1 MAEFYNTKKSFI
13 ISSPAGSGK
22 TEKLARRYISLI
34 AAGGE
39 VERVLAITFTEKAAS
54 EMKQRILSI
63 LARENPELYS
73 KVKPRVPLMRI
84 STIHAFCLKLL
95 RRFSLDLGL
104 DPRLSVADEGVSSA
118 LLREAVMDVLRGEA
132 EGLAHALPPD
142 APAGPIFTLM
152 KARGV
157 RGWDSVLKNHLAEL
171 FRQRPLSELILEE
184 PLDLRP
190 VQASEKGK
198 EKEMMLLQL
207 FARCLEVYRAKKLEA
222 RVLDFSDLEI
232 LAYKALAK
240 SPHWQNI
247 LYSFDEYTDHILV
260 DEFQD
265 TSALQWRILDKLT
278 EEWRSGMG
286 PKREAGTV
294 PTFFLVGDEKQSIYL
309 FRGADVSAM
318 KKARQ
323 RLQDFLGNEYE
334 FHQAKDNYRSLPE
347 IIEFTNRLFERLM
360 PRTQLPRPSQTGPDR
375 PEPTDEEDTGRDRP
389 VSTEDWPAS
398 SEDWQVEY
406 CPFEAKRQG
415 DGKVE
420 LLLLDMPQNG
430 SGYAD
435 SGRAKD
441 KRDFEARMLAKR
453 IKAMRRNYLVT
464 NQKGGQATDPKGRKR
479 PCEYADMAVLL
490 RQRTHLAAFEEAFRR
505 EDVPFLVI
513 KGMGFYEEPEV
524 ALLREFATFIADP
537 EDDHSLFCLL
547 RSPLFGLGY
556 KALSNLHSKGKNKKG
571 KLKKQKTLIEG
582 LRASRVKKHIET
594 AAMLDSFIET
604 GKALPL
610 SKLIELMLVKTGG
623 WRHFWEKPRHANVK
637 KFIQLV
643 ESHEAQGHNLIDIRD
658 RLLADRSRADVSKAN
673 VNAEGMDVVKLMTVH
688 AAKGLQ
694 FPMLF
699 LPSLDED
706 INAKSGP
713 VVIEERSMMEGNS
726 SGVFSFRYE
735 PDSETR
741 KKLPE
746 FERGRIK
753 ELEEEKRLFYVAAT
767 RAMDYI
773 LLSGIR
779 SPKPKGRLRYLADAF
794 GSDFF
799 VLNGPDAPKQALL
812 PGSGCPL
819 PFNVITAEEVESN
832 YARSVG
838 MELVPER
845 HFLDEP
851 LYAEPFEYEPP
862 ASTKD
867 VTEDIL
873 VKTRHGRDWVLL
885 GRLMHQVLE
894 ELSEG
899 RLAQD
904 KIRERAVSLLKGFYI
919 FERRREKLFTET
931 ILGDIEK
938 LRAAGILEEVVL
950 PRQGRRS
957 FTELPF
963 VHEKGKTLYKGR
975 IDRLMIEEGV
985 VRVYDYK
992 SFPARPQDIGEL
1004 AAKYSFQ
1011 MELYREAAEGIFGL
1025 AAKAFLVFTHIPLV
1039 IETGGP

>member
-1 MAEFYNTKKSFI
+1 MAEFFDTKKSFI

-54 EMKQRILSI
+54 EMKQRVLKI
-63 LARENPELYS
+63 LALENPELYAR
-73 KVKPRVPLMRI
+73 VKPRVPLMRI

-104 DPRLSVADEGVSSA
+104 DPRLSVADEGTASA
-118 LLREAVMDVLRGEA
+118 FVRQSVMEALKEEA
-132 EGLAHALPPD
+132 DSFGPD
-142 APAGPIFTLM
+142 GPSGPFFCLM
-152 KARGV
+152 KARGI
-157 RGWDSVLKNHLAEL
+157 RGWDSILKNHLAEL
-171 FRQRPLSELILEE
+171 FRQRPLSELILSG
-184 PLDLRP
+184 PDGLRAEGENGP
-190 VQASEKGK
+190 EK
-198 EKEMMLLQL
+198 MLLKL
-207 FARCLEVYRAKKLEA
+207 FARCLDAYRAKKLEA
-222 RVLDFSDLEI
+222 RLLDFSDLEI
-232 LAYKALAK
+232 LAYKALAE

-278 EEWRSGMG
+278 EEWRSGLG
-286 PKREAGTV
+286 PKRETGTV
-294 PTFFLVGDEKQSIYL
+294 PTMFLVGDEKQSIYL

-323 RLQDFLGNEYE
+323 RLQDFLGDEYE
-334 FHQAKDNYRSLPE
+334 FHQARDNYRSLPE
-347 IIEFTNRLFERLM
+347 IIEFTNRLFEKLM
-360 PRTQLPRPSQTGPDR
+360 PQSGPSAGPHHKGEKRLSPADDKASCR
-375 PEPTDEEDTGRDRP
+375 KEQPDIQEG
-389 VSTEDWPAS
+389 WPAG
-398 SEDWQVEY
+398 EWQVEY

-420 LLLLDMPQNG
+420 VLLLDMPRTGNT
-430 SGYAD
+430 
-435 SGRAKD
+435 KE
-441 KRDFEARMLAKR
+441 KRGFEARMLAKR
-453 IKAMRRNYLVT
+453 IKAMRRNYQVSCQA
-464 NQKGGQATDPKGRKR
+464 NDQKKPGKR

-505 EDVPFLVI
+505 EDVPFLVV

-524 ALLREFATFIADP
+524 ALLREFAAFIADP
-537 EDDHSLFCLL
+537 EDDYSLFCIL

-556 KALSNLHSKGKNKKG
+556 KALAGLCPGDKKTKTTPGAKNRNPKNLM
-571 KLKKQKTLIEG
+571 ER
-582 LRASRVKKHIET
+582 LRASHIKKHVEA
-594 AAMLDSFIET
+594 AAMLDGFIEA
-604 GKALPL
+604 GKTLPL
-610 SKLIELMLVKTGG
+610 SRLIELMLVKTGG

-637 KFIQLV
+637 KFIQMV
-643 ESHEAQGHNLIDIRD
+643 ESHESEGHNLIDIRD
-658 RLLADRSRADVSKAN
+658 KLLAGRAGADVSKAN

-706 INAKSGP
+706 IGAKSGA
-713 VVIEERSMMEGNS
+713 VAIEEKPAGA
-726 SGVFSFRYE
+726 FSFRYE
-735 PDSETR
+735 PDSEAR
-741 KKLPE
+741 KKIPE

-767 RAMDYI
+767 RAMDYL

-779 SPKPKGRLRYLADAF
+779 PEKPKGRLRYLVDAF
-794 GSDFF
+794 GPGFMDGPG
-799 VLNGPDAPKQALL
+799 LMNGKEKSGAD
-812 PGSGCPL
+812 GSGEKTLPLQKDDRPL
-819 PFNVITAEEVESN
+819 PFNVITAEDVEN
-832 YARSVG
+832 GYAKSVG
-838 MELVPER
+838 MEFVQER

-851 LYAEPFEYEPP
+851 VYAEPFEYEPP

-894 ELSEG
+894 EMSEG
-899 RLAQD
+899 RLAPD
-904 KIRERAVSLLKGFYI
+904 EVGGRVTALLKGVYVFGPQRERI
-919 FERRREKLFTET
+919 FMDT
-931 ILGDIEK
+931 ILGDIER
-938 LRAAGILEEVVL
+938 LRSAGILEDVVL
-950 PRQGRRS
+950 PRKERS

-975 IDRLMIEEGV
+975 IDRLIVGERAV
-985 VRVYDYK
+985 HVYDYK
-992 SFPARPQDIGEL
+992 SFPARPQELMEL
-1004 AAKYSFQ
+1004 ADKYRFQ

-1025 AAKAFLVFTHIPLV
+1025 PAKAFLVFTHIPQV
-1039 IETGGP
+1039 IDMSGA

>member
-1 MAEFYNTKKSFI
+1 MAEFFDTKKSFI

-34 AAGGE
+34 ADGGE

-54 EMKQRILSI
+54 EMKQRILNI
-63 LARENPELYS
+63 LSRENPELYV

-118 LLREAVMDVLRGEA
+118 LLHEAVMDVLRGEA
-132 EGLAHALPPD
+132 DGLGKD
-142 APAGPIFTLM
+142 GPTGPFFNLM
-152 KARGV
+152 KERGI
-157 RGWDSVLKNHLAEL
+157 RGWDSILKSHLAEL
-171 FRQRPLSELILEE
+171 FRQRPLSELVLGE
-184 PLDLRP
+184 PLGLRP
-190 VQASEKGK
+190 GRESEK
-198 EKEMMLLQL
+198 EKMLLVL
-207 FARCLEVYRAKKLEA
+207 FARCLDAYSAKKLEA
-222 RVLDFSDLEI
+222 RLLDFSDLEI
-232 LAYKALAK
+232 LAFKALAK

-278 EEWRSGMG
+278 EEWRSGLG
-286 PKREAGTV
+286 PKREGGTV

-323 RLQDFLGNEYE
+323 RLQDFLGTEYE

-360 PRTQLPRPSQTGPDR
+360 PRTQLGPDALGLAAGTSGADQFPTPDAPFP
-375 PEPTDEEDTGRDRP
+375 PEGHQ
-389 VSTEDWPAS
+389 PAS
-398 SEDWQVEY
+398 GEGQPGADGFQVEY

-415 DGKVE
+415 NGKVE
-420 LLLLDMPQNG
+420 LLLLDMPQTG
-430 SGYAD
+430 DTPGHT
-435 SGRAKD
+435 KD
-441 KRDFEARMLAKR
+441 KRALEARMLAKR
-453 IKAMRRNYLVT
+453 IKAMRRIYQVT
-464 NQKGGQATDPKGRKR
+464 CQAPGQQGGQR

-505 EDVPFLVI
+505 EGVPFLVI

-537 EDDHSLFCLL
+537 ADDYSLFCLL

-556 KALSNLHSKGKNKKG
+556 KTISNLHSRNKKNRR
-571 KLKKQKTLIEG
+571 TLMEG
-582 LRASRVKKHIET
+582 LRASPVKKHVEA
-594 AAMLDSFIET
+594 AAMLDGFIAA

-610 SKLIELMLVKTGG
+610 SKLIEFMLVKTGG
-623 WRHFWEKPRHANVK
+623 WRHFWERPRHANVK

-643 ESHEAQGHNLIDIRD
+643 ESHESQGNNLIEIRD
-658 RLLADRSRADVSKAN
+658 KLLAGRSRTDVSKAN
-673 VNAEGMDVVKLMTVH
+673 VNAEGVDVVKLMTVH

-706 INAKSGP
+706 INSKSGP
-713 VVIEERSMMEGNS
+713 VVIEEKSAMEERSTC
-726 SGVFSFRYE
+726 VFSFRYE

-741 KKLPE
+741 KKIPE
-746 FERGRIK
+746 FERNRIK

-767 RAMDYI
+767 RAMDYL
-773 LLSGIR
+773 LLSGIK
-779 SPKPKGRLRYLADAF
+779 SEKPKGRLRYLVDAF
-794 GSDFF
+794 GPD
-799 VLNGPDAPKQALL
+799 VLDQAEKPLAGPDGKGALPL
-812 PGSGCPL
+812 ENNCPL
-819 PFNVITAEEVESN
+819 PFSVITAEEVEGN
-832 YARSVG
+832 YAKSIG
-838 MELVPER
+838 MELVPEK
-845 HFLDEP
+845 HFLGEP
-851 LYAEPFEYEPP
+851 VYADAFEYEPP
-862 ASTKD
+862 VSTKD

-894 ELSEG
+894 EISEG
-899 RLAQD
+899 SLAPD
-904 KIRERAVSLLKGFYI
+904 KAGKRAMSLLKGFYI
-919 FERRREKLFTET
+919 FDHRREKLFTET

-938 LRAAGILEEVVL
+938 LRTAGILEAVVL
-950 PRQGRRS
+950 PRQKS

-975 IDRLMIEEGV
+975 IDRLIIEDGV
-985 VRVYDYK
+985 VRIFDYK
-992 SFPARPQDIGEL
+992 SFPARPQELGEL
-1004 AAKYSFQ
+1004 ANKYSFQ
-1011 MELYREAAEGIFGL
+1011 MELYREAAQGIFGL
-1025 AAKAFLVFTHIPLV
+1025 PAKAFLVFTNIPRV
-1039 IETGGP
+1039 IEIA

>member
-1 MAEFYNTKKSFI
+1 MGGFFDTKKSFI

-34 AAGGE
+34 TAGGE

-54 EMKQRILSI
+54 EMKQRVLNI
-63 LARENPELYS
+63 LARENQELYA

-104 DPRLSVADEGVSSA
+104 DPRLSVADEGAASA
-118 LLREAVMDVLRGEA
+118 LVRQSVTEVLKEEA
-132 EGLAHALPPD
+132 ESLGPD
-142 APAGPIFTLM
+142 APAGLFFNLM
-152 KARGV
+152 KERGV
-157 RGWDSVLKNHLAEL
+157 RGWDSIFKTHLADL
-171 FRQRPLSELILEE
+171 FRQRPLSELVLDG
-184 PLDLRP
+184 PVDLRP
-190 VQASEKGK
+190 VRGNGTEK
-198 EKEMMLLQL
+198 MLLEL
-207 FARCLEVYRAKKLEA
+207 FARCLDTYRAKKLEA
-222 RVLDFSDLEI
+222 RLLDFSDLEI
-232 LAYKALAK
+232 LAYKALSE

-278 EEWRSGMG
+278 EEWRSGLG
-286 PKREAGTV
+286 PKREGGTV
-294 PTFFLVGDEKQSIYL
+294 PTMFLVGDEKQSIYL

-323 RLQDFLGNEYE
+323 RLQEFLGNEYE
-334 FHQAKDNYRSLPE
+334 FHQARDNYRSLPE

-360 PRTQLPRPSQTGPDR
+360 PQARPPAGPDTVEEKR
-375 PEPTDEEDTGRDRP
+375 LYPGKDEAFSHKE
-389 VSTEDWPAS
+389 WPAN
-398 SEDWQVEY
+398 EWQVEY

-415 DGKVE
+415 DGRVE
-420 LLLLDMPQNG
+420 VLLLEMPQPGNT
-430 SGYAD
+430 
-435 SGRAKD
+435 KE
-441 KRDFEARMLAKR
+441 KRGFEARMLAKR
-453 IKAMRRNYLVT
+453 IKAMRRNYLVSCQAKD
-464 NQKGGQATDPKGRKR
+464 QKAGKR

-505 EDVPFLVI
+505 EGVPFLVV

-537 EDDHSLFCLL
+537 DDDYSLFCVL

-556 KALSNLHSKGKNKKG
+556 KALSGLCPNGKKTSPGKNHKPDK
-571 KLKKQKTLIEG
+571 KTLIER
-582 LRASRVKKHIET
+582 LRASRIKKHIEA
-594 AAMLDSFIET
+594 AAMLDGFIEA
-604 GKALPL
+604 GKTLPL
-610 SKLIELMLVKTGG
+610 SRLIELMLVKTGG

-637 KFIQLV
+637 KFIQMV
-643 ESHEAQGHNLIDIRD
+643 EFYESEGHNLIDIRD
-658 RLLADRSRADVSKAN
+658 KLLAGRSGADVSKAN
-673 VNAEGMDVVKLMTVH
+673 VSAEGMDVVKLMTVH

-706 INAKSGP
+706 ISAKSGA
-713 VVIEERSMMEGNS
+713 VAIEEKSTGA
-726 SGVFSFRYE
+726 FSFRYE
-735 PDSETR
+735 PDSEAR
-741 KKLPE
+741 KKIPE
-746 FERGRIK
+746 FERGRMK

-767 RAMDYI
+767 RAMDYL

-779 SPKPKGRLRYLADAF
+779 SEKPKGRLRYLVDAF
-794 GSDFF
+794 GAGFMKKETYGD
-799 VLNGPDAPKQALL
+799 VTD
-812 PGSGCPL
+812 GSGEKTLPLPADSPL
-819 PFNVITAEEVESN
+819 PFNVITAEEVESG
-832 YARSVG
+832 YEKSAR
-838 MELVPER
+838 MELVQER

-851 LYAEPFEYEPP
+851 VYAEPFEYEPP

-894 ELSEG
+894 EISEG
-899 RLAQD
+899 RLAPD
-904 KIRERAVSLLKGFYI
+904 EVRKRATALLKGFYI
-919 FERRREKLFTET
+919 FEPQREKLFTET

-938 LRAAGILEEVVL
+938 LRAAGILEDVVL
-950 PRQGRRS
+950 PRERS

-975 IDRLMIEEGV
+975 IDRLIIEDGF
-985 VRVYDYK
+985 VRIYDYK
-992 SFPARPQDIGEL
+992 SFPARPKEL
-1004 AAKYSFQ
+1004 GDLSAKYSFQ

-1025 AAKAFLVFTHIPLV
+1025 PAKAFLIFTHIPQV
-1039 IETGGP
+1039 IGAAGP